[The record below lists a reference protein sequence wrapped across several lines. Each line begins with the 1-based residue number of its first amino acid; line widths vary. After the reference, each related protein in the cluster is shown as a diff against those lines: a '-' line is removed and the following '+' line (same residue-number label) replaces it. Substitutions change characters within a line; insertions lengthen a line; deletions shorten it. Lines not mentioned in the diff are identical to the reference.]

1 MPGGIDP
8 HTHMQLPFM
17 GTVASEDFYTGTA
30 AGLAGGTTM
39 IIDFCIPSPQQ
50 SLIDAYDQWQE
61 WAQKAVADYSF
72 HVAITWWSDSG
83 RPADGRDDR
92 ARRQQLQALHGVQ
105 GRHHGRRRDPVQK
118 LHPLPRSRRP
128 APGPCRERRCG
139 VPAAAAPARS
149 GRHRAGRPRP
159 VTAARGRGRGGQ
171 PRDHDRGDGR
181 RAALRRP
188 HLLPA
193 GARRDQAGA
202 RERPARLRRAA
213 DPASDARRQR
223 LSEHRLGLR
232 RQPGDEPA
240 VPLQGPPEVA
250 LGRADVG
257 LAAGRRH
264 RSLLLHARAEARWAS
279 TTSR

>member
-1 MPGGIDP
+1 
-8 HTHMQLPFM
+8 
-17 GTVASEDFYTGTA
+17 
-30 AGLAGGTTM
+30 M

-50 SLIDAYDQWQE
+50 SLIDALRP
-61 WAQKAVADYSF
+61 VAGVGAEGRCRLLLPRRD
-72 HVAITWWSDSG
+72 HLVVGHG

-139 VPAAAAPARS
+139 VPAPATPARS

-171 PRDHDRGDGR
+171 PGDHDRGDGR

-213 DPASDARRQR
+213 DPTSDARRQR

-257 LAAGRRH
+257 LAPGRRH
-264 RSLLLHARAEARWAS
+264 RSLLLQARAEAHGHRQLHDDPERHRRDRGPDGGAVD
-279 TTSR
+279 RGRRDRAADA